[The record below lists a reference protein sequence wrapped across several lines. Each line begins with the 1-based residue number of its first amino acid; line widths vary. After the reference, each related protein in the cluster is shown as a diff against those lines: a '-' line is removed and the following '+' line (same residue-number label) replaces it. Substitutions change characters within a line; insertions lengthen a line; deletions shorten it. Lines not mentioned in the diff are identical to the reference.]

1 MIFSPTNFQNGRAE
15 GTVSA
20 LPECLTWQIKSPQ
33 YEGWSIVWHC
43 LRAAEPWSYFI
54 RFLWFQIE
62 KSGHFKPQ
70 ISFTFTLAVI
80 VTPSFPC
87 PPHFSHYS
95 CCNAILG
102 SQKVSMQEVF
112 LIFVICET
120 QPLILSMF
128 QASPEVATYGRM
140 RKRSQHVLLSFM
152 VDVAVCHHSLLPFI
166 ADAAVCNHNWCPVST
181 RKLFVELP
189 AHWLSKVLE
198 W

>member
-1 MIFSPTNFQNGRAE
+1 MKGGN
-15 GTVSA
+15 
-20 LPECLTWQIKSPQ
+20 
-33 YEGWSIVWHC
+33 IVWHC
-43 LRAAEPWSYFI
+43 LRAAEPWSCFI

-87 PPHFSHYS
+87 PPTSLIIHAVMLS
-95 CCNAILG
+95 LDPR
-102 SQKVSMQEVF
+102 KVSMQEVF

-128 QASPEVATYGRM
+128 QASPEMATYGRM
-140 RKRSQHVLLSFM
+140 RKRRQHVLLPFV
-152 VDVAVCHHSLLPFI
+152 VDVAVCNYSLPPFI
-166 ADAAVCNHNWCPVST
+166 ADAAVCSHSWCPFST
-181 RKLFVELP
+181 RKLFIELP